1 MKRIISILFSISIII
16 ASHAQQ
22 SLQQFLNNPSL
33 KHASVGV
40 CVKDLSTGKTIVSYN
55 EDKSLTTASVMKLLT
70 TATALELLGPKY
82 KYETTLA
89 LDANNPSKLLVI
101 GSGDPTLGTAIFK
114 ENQHS
119 FLMDWSDKLHAKL
132 GGSDN
137 LKLYVV
143 DNLFGYNG
151 VSDEWTWIDMGNY
164 YAAGAYGISV
174 FDNTY
179 QLFFNTIDRN
189 RSPKILRTEPEV
201 KGLTFTNY
209 LKLNTTGRDNGYIY
223 GAPFSYNRV
232 LRGDIPARRT
242 SFSIKGDIPDP
253 GLMLGQVLAS
263 ELVKRGIS
271 VAEVETAHLDY
282 INNYENVSG
291 ATAVNYRVGEILH
304 VHQSRPLTDILR
316 EVNVESNNHYAEH
329 LIRTIGRHQNPD
341 IYSDALEEG
350 IKYVKKLWTESD
362 IPTSSLFMHDGCGLA
377 PQNAASA
384 ELFCDLLVYMHNKS
398 LYAKEFFASMPLAGR
413 DGTLKSFM
421 NTTKYRGKV
430 RAKSGSIGGV
440 QCYAGYLIDGN
451 KRYAFTIMVNK
462 FTGSRSAVRKS
473 IEQFIESL

>member
-1 MKRIISILFSISIII
+1 MKRIISILFSISIILV
-16 ASHAQQ
+16 SYGQS

-40 CVKDLSTGKTIVSYN
+40 CVKDLSTGSTIVSCN

-82 KYETTLA
+82 RYETRLA
-89 LDANNPSKLLVI
+89 LDANDPSKLLVI
-101 GSGDPTLGTAIFK
+101 GSGDPTLGTSMFK
-114 ENQHS
+114 ENQYT
-119 FLMDWSDKLHAKL
+119 FLMDWSDKLKTKL
-132 GGSDN
+132 GNSDN
-137 LKLYVV
+137 LKIYVV

-164 YAAGAYGISV
+164 YAAGSYGISV

-179 QLFFNTIDRN
+179 RLYFNTTDRN

-201 KGLTFTNY
+201 KGLIFTNY

-232 LRGDIPARRT
+232 LRGDIPAGRT
-242 SFSIKGDIPDP
+242 AFSIKGDIPDP

-263 ELVKRGIS
+263 ELGKRGIR
-271 VAEVETAHLDY
+271 VAEIETAHFDY
-282 INNYENVSG
+282 INNANNASR
-291 ATAVNYRVGEILH
+291 AKNTNYRVGEVLH
-304 VHQSRPLTDILR
+304 VHQSRQLTDILG

-329 LIRTIGRHQNPD
+329 LIRTIGRNQSLD

-350 IKYVKKLWTESD
+350 IKYVNKHWAERGIS
-362 IPTSSLFMHDGCGLA
+362 TSSLFMHDGCGLA

-384 ELFCDLLVYMHNKS
+384 ELLCDLLVYMHNRS
-398 LYAKEFFASMPLAGR
+398 DYGKEFFASLPLSGR
-413 DGTLKSFM
+413 DGTLKNFM
-421 NTTKYRGKV
+421 NNTKYRGKV

-462 FTGSRSAVRKS
+462 FTGSRSAVRKN